1 MEKIIPKKVL
11 ILGSTGMLGH
21 MLFFYL
27 KKNKKFKIYD
37 LSFRKKLNPKSMI
50 CDIQNISDLEKKINK
65 IKPDVI
71 INCIGI
77 IIQNIENKL
86 SDSIYINAFFPNK
99 LKEIVR
105 PFKTKI
111 IHISTDCVF
120 NGKRGNYSE
129 KDIPNETNIYG
140 LGKFLGEIN
149 EKPHLTI
156 RTSIVGPEIKFD
168 GRGLMHWVFMQDGEI
183 KGYDKVLWG
192 GVTTL
197 ELSKVIY
204 HCIINNIYGL
214 FHVTNGEKISKYE
227 LLKIIKKKFNLV
239 KLKIRPYSEII
250 SDKSLKSIRND
261 ISYKVPS
268 YYKMISDLYEFYK
281 KNKGLYKYNL

>member
-1 MEKIIPKKVL
+1 MEKIMPKKIL
-11 ILGSTGMLGH
+11 ILGSKGMLGH
-21 MLFFYL
+21 MLFYNL
-27 KKNKKFKIYD
+27 SIYENFKIYNF
-37 LSFRKKLNPKSMI
+37 SHKIKLNSKSI
-50 CDIQNISDLEKKINK
+50 NCNVFDILDLEKKIKK

-77 IIQNIENKL
+77 IIQNIENKV
-86 SDSIYINAFFPNK
+86 SDSIYVNAFFPNK

-120 NGKRGNYSE
+120 NGKKGNYSE

-140 LGKFLGEIN
+140 LSKFLGEIN

-156 RTSIVGPEIKFD
+156 RTSIIGPEINSE
-168 GRGLMHWVFMQDGEI
+168 GRGLMHWIFMQSGKI

-204 HCIINNIYGL
+204 HCIKNNIYGL
-214 FHVTNGEKISKYE
+214 FHVTNGEPISKYE
-227 LLKIIKKKFNLV
+227 LLKIIKEKFNLV
-239 KLKIRPYSEII
+239 KVKIKPYSEII

>member
-77 IIQNIENKL
+77 IIQSIENKL

>member
-1 MEKIIPKKVL
+1 M
-11 ILGSTGMLGH
+11 
-21 MLFFYL
+21 
-27 KKNKKFKIYD
+27 
-37 LSFRKKLNPKSMI
+37 
-50 CDIQNISDLEKKINK
+50 
-65 IKPDVI
+65 
-71 INCIGI
+71 
-77 IIQNIENKL
+77 

-149 EKPHLTI
+149 EKPHLTL
-156 RTSIVGPEIKFD
+156 RTSIIGPEIKFD
-168 GRGLMHWVFMQDGEI
+168 GTGLMHWIFMQSGEI

-214 FHVTNGEKISKYE
+214 FHVTNGEPISKHE
-227 LLKIIKKKFNLV
+227 LLKIIKEKFNLV
-239 KLKIRPYSEII
+239 KVKIKPYSEII

-268 YYKMISDLYEFYK
+268 YYKMISDIYEFYK